1 MWNFSCPLIVY
12 GDNSL
17 DYLAQVKGKK
27 AFIVTDKNILKLGL
41 IKPVT
46 DKLDEAKIQWE
57 IFDDVEPEPSLTT
70 IKKGG
75 VAVGK
80 YQPDWVIGIGG
91 GSCMDAAK
99 AIILLLARPELEP
112 ESLSVLEAV
121 SYTHLRAHETRH
133 DLVCRLLL

>member
-1 MWNFSCPLIVY
+1 M
-12 GDNSL
+12 
-17 DYLAQVKGKK
+17 
-27 AFIVTDKNILKLGL
+27 T
-41 IKPVT
+41 KPVT
-46 DKLDEAKIQWE
+46 DQLDAVNIEWQ
-57 IFDDVEPEPSLTT
+57 IFDEVEPEPSLDT

-112 ESLSVLEAV
+112 EALSVLEDFQFPGKGQV
-121 SYTHLRAHETRH
+121 DGHSHHQRNGLGSYLGNRAHRH
-133 DLVCRLLL
+133 KG

>member
-27 AFIVTDKNILKLGL
+27 AFIVTDKNIVKLGL

-80 YQPDWVIGIGG
+80 Y
-91 GSCMDAAK
+91 
-99 AIILLLARPELEP
+99 L
-112 ESLSVLEAV
+112 SLI
-121 SYTHLRAHETRH
+121 HI
-133 DLVCRLLL
+133 